1 MGVST
6 ILTGISTTVEA
17 ATTNFSDV
25 QEANSHYTAI
35 MDLAQRNIIHGFPDG
50 TFSNI
55 EIPEGEQFIFMIND
69 SLTPLYGTVSSS
81 TGNSVVIRIDGTVP
95 LFATFIHIERESK
108 PEHNLLKEPFTM
120 ENTNV

>member
-1 MGVST
+1 MNEN
-6 ILTGISTTVEA
+6 IRLT
-17 ATTNFSDV
+17 FS
-25 QEANSHYTAI
+25 
-35 MDLAQRNIIHGFPDG
+35 
-50 TFSNI
+50 SNI

-108 PEHNLLKEPFTM
+108 PEHNLLKEPFIM